1 MATQTE
7 IDPFR
12 ENEENQNRKWTRNP
26 FTSRRYILPLVSL
39 FVISLSALM
48 AAILI
53 YFLNVEQQEKR
64 LGQLEQKIV
73 QFQVVHVNAP
83 LITQI

>member
-1 MATQTE
+1 METQTE

-26 FTSRRYILPLVSL
+26 FKSRRYILPLVSL
-39 FVISLSALM
+39 FVISLSALI

-53 YFLNVEQQEKR
+53 YFLHVEQQEKR
-64 LGQLEQKIV
+64 MGQLEQQIV
-73 QFQVVHVNAP
+73 QVQVLHLNSP
-83 LITQI
+83 

>member
-53 YFLNVEQQEKR
+53 YFLHVEQQEKR

-73 QFQVVHVNAP
+73 QVQVVHVHSNFIP
-83 LITQI
+83 LF

>member
-1 MATQTE
+1 MPIHTE
-7 IDPFR
+7 SDPLL
-12 ENEENQNRKWTRNP
+12 ENGENRNRKWTRNP

>member
-7 IDPFR
+7 TDPFR